1 MYSTH
6 ELEEDISYLD
16 GNSHEQFESLW
27 GSVSTDAMGAP
38 HLPLVT
44 ELYSS
49 FYLAAPGLCSL

>member
-16 GNSHEQFESLW
+16 RKSHKQLKSLW
-27 GSVSTDAMGAP
+27 GSVSTDAMGVP
-38 HLPLVT
+38 RLPLVT